1 MFGDVDDRVCWVV
14 ISDVGLWYVDGNCYM
29 WRLSLVGVLLV
40 LRFLFGSV
48 CSNDGSNQRGAMFDV
63 LSSNFSISSDSL
75 RRCDSHHFSKC
86 CICWITSSC
95 LSIRFSSLSRR
106 SQMILIDLVSCAI

>member
-48 CSNDGSNQRGAMFDV
+48 CSNDGSNQCV
-63 LSSNFSISSDSL
+63 LIVSVGV
-75 RRCDSHHFSKC
+75 
-86 CICWITSSC
+86 
-95 LSIRFSSLSRR
+95 IR
-106 SQMILIDLVSCAI
+106 MIFQNVAFAGLLLII